1 MLAAWVAL
9 TCVCADAK
17 ETGTFVVDDDCDG
30 LKKTGVF
37 ISVTAGDRKVST
49 AKQRPGT
56 GWREP
61 HAVDFIIC
69 AFRRY

>member
-1 MLAAWVAL
+1 VTITLPCCGLA
-9 TCVCADAK
+9 
-17 ETGTFVVDDDCDG
+17 DDGCDG
-30 LKKTGVF
+30 LKKTGAC
-37 ISVTAGDRKVST
+37 ISAIGGDPRVST

-61 HAVDFIIC
+61 CGVGFKIC